1 MVDTDKIFKEIIG
14 QSNSPGIT
22 DMAQK
27 LKQVDLMLEA
37 MDDGV
42 MRLHKGLQAIGQG
55 LDICN
60 FKVHM
65 VMEILTDKG
74 VVSEEELNGHYKQ
87 VVQDKLTEMRRV
99 QEEKMQEAMAQVQQQ
114 AGVKTRDPQV
124 PEVEEEPEEEDTSKV
139 ELASEKSNK
148 IVFK

>member
-14 QSNSPGIT
+14 QGNSPGIT
-22 DMAQK
+22 DMVTK

-37 MDDGV
+37 MDDVV

-87 VVQDKLTEMRRV
+87 VVQDKLTEMRRI
-99 QEEKMQEAMAQVQQQ
+99 QEEKMQEAMAQVEQQ
-114 AGVKTRDPQV
+114 AGIKTRTIEV
-124 PEVEEEPEEEDTSKV
+124 PEEPKAEEPEKYTGNVK
-139 ELASEKSNK
+139 LASEKNEPVK
-148 IVFK
+148 F